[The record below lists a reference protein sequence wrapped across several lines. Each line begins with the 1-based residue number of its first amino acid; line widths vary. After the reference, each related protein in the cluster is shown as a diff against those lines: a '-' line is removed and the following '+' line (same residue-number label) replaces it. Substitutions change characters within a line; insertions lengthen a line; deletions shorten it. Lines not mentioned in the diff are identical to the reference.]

1 MSINIILPYM
11 SIALYGYCLIWLL
24 CCVQFV
30 MKCLWNGREA
40 CVHWNG
46 MGAWAHGGMG
56 TLWNGTEAWVHS
68 GMVWR
73 HTYTLEWYGGMHIL
87 WNGMEAC
94 IHSRMVA
101 WEMSYDQIR
110 SLNRQLQENV

>member
-56 TLWNGTEAWVHS
+56 TLW
-68 GMVWR
+68 MVQR
-73 HTYTLEWYGGMHIL
+73 HGYILEWYGGIHIL

-94 IHSRMVA
+94 IYSGMVWRHA
-101 WEMSYDQIR
+101 YTLEWWHGK
-110 SLNRQLQENV
+110 